1 MVELK
6 QYLMLLRKWAWAL
19 VLGAILG
26 GTAGYLYSLYQPVLY
41 QTSTKIMVSRALQQ
55 NTNVSLYN
63 EVYLAQTYAQLVTT
77 EPMIRALEE
86 RLGYPVNKGQFSSRQ
101 VQDSLLIEV
110 AVVDGS
116 PTRAAQIANTLAEV
130 FIDYNENLQADRY
143 QSSET
148 SLQTQIAQ
156 VQAQIDALRDEM
168 TQVNA
173 QTLETQKQQVE
184 ERIKEIETQISSSEN
199 EIIKLEND
207 IEGFF
212 PKPLVTNTPVPLWMK
227 PTPTPAPVS
236 TSTLSPAQEIAYREA
251 QLRLEQMKDLR
262 ELYKKAY
269 GELLVMTT
277 DNKSNDTAQ
286 RTEQIRAT
294 LALYQQ
300 IYTSLQS
307 NYENVRLERLRST
320 PNVTQV
326 EQAVVPRFPFQPRPA
341 RNIFMGAIGGL
352 IVVAGIAFTIEIL
365 DDTLKT
371 PEDVTH
377 YLRVP
382 VIGLIG
388 EMDRP
393 KRRRK
398 NEKTR
403 AGVFVAENPLSPI
416 TEAFR
421 TLRTNL
427 DFAGVDKP
435 LKTLLVTSSGPSE
448 GKSTVSVNL
457 AAVMAQG
464 DRKVILL
471 DTDLRRPSIHRYM
484 GLPNRKGLSD
494 LFRDQTKLSSVIAT
508 WGNPPMAVITSGG
521 LPPNPTELLQSERM
535 TNILAELK
543 DKSDIVIADSPPS
556 IIADPIALSTKVDG
570 VLLVVEPG
578 KTKIGTAQV
587 MIEQLNRAGARILG
601 VVLNPITRKRTQ
613 YYSKHYY
620 TSYYY
625 YSRGYNRYFSDN
637 GGKSNGKS
645 GNGKRK
651 QKESEEQAQASTD

>member
-1 MVELK
+1 MVEIK

-26 GTAGYLYSLYQPVLY
+26 GIAGYLYSLYQPVLY

-55 NTNVSLYN
+55 NTGVSMYN
-63 EVYLAQTYAQLVTT
+63 EVYLAETYAQLVTT
-77 EPMIRALEE
+77 EPMIQKLQE
-86 RLGYPVNKGQFSSRQ
+86 RLDYPVEKGQVSSRQ
-101 VQDSLLIEV
+101 IQDSLLIEV
-110 AVVDGS
+110 SVVDGN
-116 PTRAAQIANTLAEV
+116 PVRAAQIANTLAEV
-130 FIDYNENLQADRY
+130 FVDYNDSLQADRY
-143 QSSET
+143 QSSED
-148 SLQTQIAQ
+148 SLLGQIAK
-156 VQAQIDALRDEM
+156 VQEQIDSLRNDM
-168 TQVNA
+168 TQANA

-184 ERIKEIETQISSSEN
+184 DRIKEIEAQIATSED
-199 EIIKLEND
+199 EIIKLQKD

-212 PKPLVTNTPVPLWMK
+212 PQPLVTNTAVPLWMR
-227 PTPTPAPVS
+227 PTPTPAPVP
-236 TSTLSPAQEIAYREA
+236 TSTLSPADEVAYKEA
-251 QLRLEQMKDLR
+251 QLRLNQMEDLR

-277 DNKSNDTAQ
+277 DNQSNDTAQ

-294 LALYQQ
+294 IALYQQ

-326 EQAVVPRFPFQPRPA
+326 EPAGVPDYPIQPRPV
-341 RNIFMGAIGGL
+341 RNILMMGVAGL
-352 IVVAGIAFTIEIL
+352 IIVAGIAFTVEIL

-377 YLRVP
+377 YLHVP

-393 KRRRK
+393 KRKRR
-398 NEKTR
+398 NEK
-403 AGVFVAENPLSPI
+403 AKPGVFVADNPLSPI

-421 TLRTNL
+421 SLRTNL

-435 LKTLLVTSSGPSE
+435 LRTLLVTSSGPSE

-484 GLPNRKGLSD
+484 NLPNRKGLSD

-535 TNILAELK
+535 EKILAELK

-556 IIADPIALSTKVDG
+556 IIADPIALSKKVDG

-587 MIEQLNRAGARILG
+587 MIEQLNRAGARVLG
-601 VVLNPITRKRTQ
+601 VVMNPITRKRTQ

-625 YSRGYNRYFSDN
+625 YSRGYNRYFSNN
-637 GGKSNGKS
+637 GKKGNGKS
-645 GNGKRK
+645 GESKRQ
-651 QKESEEQAQASTD
+651 QKESEEQPRASSD